1 MNALISSKRSMQYP
15 RLLTFWYKESGGKV
29 RKSPLEILL
38 MQWDAETIVKKE
50 QKEVRLRFKGCEIKI
65 LSW

>member
-1 MNALISSKRSMQYP
+1 MNDLTSSKRSMQYP
-15 RLLTFWYKESGGKV
+15 RLFKFWYKESGGKV
-29 RKSPLEILL
+29 RKSPLVILL

-50 QKEVRLRFKGCEIKI
+50 QKELRLRFKGWKIKI